1 MKILMS
7 KNAWEDFEYWLDH
20 DKTIAKKIRKLIKEI
35 QRDPFRG
42 IGKPEPL
49 KNQWSSYWSRRITDE
64 HRLVYKIQDD
74 TLIIV
79 QARYHYD

>member
-20 DKTIAKKIRKLIKEI
+20 DKTIAKKIRRLINEI
-35 QRDPFRG
+35 QREPFRG

-74 TLIIV
+74 ILIIV

>member
-20 DKTIAKKIRKLIKEI
+20 DKTIAKKISKLIKEI
-35 QRDPFRG
+35 QREPFRG

>member
-35 QRDPFRG
+35 QREPFRG

-79 QARYHYD
+79 QARYH

>member
-7 KNAWEDFEYWLDH
+7 KNAWEDFEYWLNH
-20 DKTIAKKIRKLIKEI
+20 YKAVAKKIRRLIKEI
-35 QRDPFRG
+35 QREPFRG

-64 HRLVYKIQDD
+64 HRLVYNIYND

>member
-20 DKTIAKKIRKLIKEI
+20 DKTIAKKIRRLIKEI
-35 QRDPFRG
+35 QREPFRG

-49 KNQWSSYWSRRITDE
+49 KNQWSSYWSRRITNE

-74 TLIIV
+74 ILIIV
-79 QARYHYD
+79 QARHHYD

>member
-1 MKILMS
+1 MS

-20 DKTIAKKIRKLIKEI
+20 DKTIAKKIRRLIKEI
-35 QRDPFRG
+35 QREPFRG

-49 KNQWSSYWSRRITDE
+49 KNQWSSYWSRRITNE

-74 TLIIV
+74 ILIIV

>member
-35 QRDPFRG
+35 QREPFRG

-64 HRLVYKIQDD
+64 HCLVYKIQDD

>member
-7 KNAWEDFEYWLDH
+7 KNPWEDFEYWLDH

-35 QRDPFRG
+35 QREPFRG

-74 TLIIV
+74 ILIIV

>member
-1 MKILMS
+1 MS

-20 DKTIAKKIRKLIKEI
+20 DKTIAKKIRRLIKEI
-35 QRDPFRG
+35 QRELFRG

-49 KNQWSSYWSRRITDE
+49 KNQWSSYWSRRITNE

-74 TLIIV
+74 ILIIV
-79 QARYHYD
+79 QARHHYD